1 MKKRIALFL
10 ATFLLLCSCA
20 ANEPKALLE
29 QGEGKR
35 TESIAVVKVTINP
48 EFELYLDLNMCVS
61 KVRCLNEDA
70 ATALASTESSVV
82 GIPYYQAITLLL
94 NSVDQAGFLAQGAE
108 VNLET
113 TIHTSMDEESLQNF
127 DIAIT
132 SPVEYFGAEHNLDLI
147 VAAPAP
153 VMDKKVAEDFNE
165 YYENQ
170 IALQPEP
177 SNEAS
182 VFICDENGSEIGI
195 ATYIY
200 NENGQPVTVTENYYD
215 GNSIHESYEYDD
227 DGTLTKTTYTRSD
240 GWSGSY
246 TYYANGNICLSIS
259 DSPDGEHTEFY
270 YAEDGQ
276 AVSSTQILFDG
287 TTFCESF
294 EYDDNG
300 TLIKTAY
307 TRSDGWSGSYTY
319 YANGNVRLAISDSP
333 DGEHTEFYYAEN
345 GTLISGPSDESS
357 VKAGSVV
364 TTVIYN
370 GDIEGIQTTYYN
382 DNALLYK
389 IEEVFSDG
397 MTRVFHYYE
406 SGEQESVIT
415 DYASGHFEWYYDQSG
430 VPTAYLET
438 DAEGNRMETT
448 FYSDG
453 TEKTYSIQ
461 YVSGATKEV
470 QFRENGQLKYSI
482 TNDENGQSE
491 SFYDEN
497 GTLTENYTT
506 TANGTYYESFYYPNG
521 NSSSS
526 YIRYIDGKTVETVCY
541 ESGNLKSKIE
551 NEPGSYRELHYNE
564 AGIVTYDLVISST
577 LRWETFY
584 DEEGNILEEK
594 LELYD

>member
-1 MKKRIALFL
+1 MKKRVALFL

-227 DGTLTKTTYTRSD
+227 DGTLTKTT
-240 GWSGSY
+240 
-246 TYYANGNICLSIS
+246 
-259 DSPDGEHTEFY
+259 
-270 YAEDGQ
+270 
-276 AVSSTQILFDG
+276 
-287 TTFCESF
+287 
-294 EYDDNG
+294 
-300 TLIKTAY
+300 Y